1 MTVQEL
7 FKLIP
12 EKFFDEIGLET
23 KVDNQVKKLTGKVVF
38 KLILFSMLD
47 TDKMSLR
54 VMETLLSSSK
64 FTSQLQ
70 PTDNVSGCKYNS
82 IRDRICSI
90 KASYFEKFFETIFG
104 IYNKQLQEE
113 NALSKVDSTCISLAA
128 KLLTNG
134 MRNSKIDTDKR
145 FLKYTISLTGSL
157 PSSFKIF
164 TEQSYISE
172 DKAMGELIDER
183 NELKGKTVV
192 FDRGIQ
198 SRKNFERFTADGKD
212 FITRS
217 KLDIKY
223 NSTKTNPITL
233 KPANSTVTI
242 VSDETAYLYT
252 GKHIITTYQYRVIK
266 AIVDASQEEIC
277 FVSNLLDEDGYV
289 IAACY
294 KQRWEIEIFF
304 KFIKQHLNVKHL
316 LTRNE
321 NGMKVMLYMTMILAI
336 LIITYK
342 KLNNISSI
350 KIAKLKFEIELEN
363 EIIKQIVILCG
374 GNPNLAPHLFNKT

>member
-1 MTVQEL
+1 MTAQDL
-7 FKLIP
+7 IQLIP
-12 EKFFDEIGLET
+12 FQLLEEIGIET
-23 KVDNQVKKLTGKVVF
+23 KVDNQVKKLRGDIVF

-47 TDKMSLR
+47 TDKLSLR
-54 VMETLLSSSK
+54 VMETFLSSSK
-64 FTSQLQ
+64 FVSQLAVG
-70 PTDNVSGCKYNS
+70 DNVADCKYNS

-90 KASYFEKFFETIFG
+90 KASYFERLFEEVFKIF
-104 IYNKQLQEE
+104 NKKLNEE

-134 MRNSKIDTDKR
+134 MRNSKVDTDKR
-145 FLKYTISLTGSL
+145 YLKYTINLTGSL

-172 DKAMGELIDER
+172 DKAMGELIDATER
-183 NELKGKTVV
+183 LQGKRVV
-192 FDRGIQ
+192 FDRGIKF
-198 SRKNFERFTADGKD
+198 RKSFEKFTADGKD

-223 NSTKTNPITL
+223 SSTTSNDIAT
-233 KPANSTVTI
+233 KPSNSTVTI
-242 VSDETAYLYT
+242 ISDEIGYLYS
-252 GKHIITTYQYRVIK
+252 GKHVKTTYQYRIIK
-266 AIVDASQEEIC
+266 AVIDASQEPIC
-277 FVSNLLDEDGYV
+277 FVSNLLDESAYT

-316 LTRNE
+316 VTRNE
-321 NGMKVMLYMTMILAI
+321 NGVKVMLYMTMILAI
-336 LIITYK
+336 LIIAYK
-342 KLNNISSI
+342 KLNNTSSI

-374 GNPNLAPHLFNKT
+374 GNPKLAPHLFNKT

>member
-12 EKFFDEIGLET
+12 NACFDEIGLET
-23 KVDNQVKKLTGKVVF
+23 KVDNQVKKLTGEVIF

-54 VMETLLSSSK
+54 AMETLLSSAK

-70 PTDNVSGCKYNS
+70 PTYNGSGGKYNS

-90 KASYFEKFFETIFG
+90 KASYFEKFFETILG

-172 DKAMGELIDER
+172 DKAMGKLIDER

-198 SRKNFERFTADGKD
+198 SRKNFEKFTADGKD

-223 NSTKTNPITL
+223 NSTKTKPITL

-242 VSDETAYLYT
+242 VSDETVYLYT
-252 GKHIITTYQYRVIK
+252 GKHIVTTYQYRVIK
-266 AIVDASQEEIC
+266 AIV
-277 FVSNLLDEDGYV
+277 Y
-289 IAACY
+289 
-294 KQRWEIEIFF
+294 
-304 KFIKQHLNVKHL
+304 
-316 LTRNE
+316 
-321 NGMKVMLYMTMILAI
+321 
-336 LIITYK
+336 
-342 KLNNISSI
+342 
-350 KIAKLKFEIELEN
+350 
-363 EIIKQIVILCG
+363 
-374 GNPNLAPHLFNKT
+374 

>member
-7 FKLIP
+7 LKLIP
-12 EKFFDEIGLET
+12 EEYFDEIGLAT
-23 KVDNQVKKLTGKVVF
+23 KVDNQVKKLRGEVIF

-47 TDKMSLR
+47 TDKLSLR
-54 VMETLLSSSK
+54 VMETLLSSAK
-64 FTSQLQ
+64 FTAQLQ
-70 PTDNVSGCKYNS
+70 PIDNVAGCKYNS

-90 KASYFEKFFETIFG
+90 EATYFEKLFEAIFK

-128 KLLTNG
+128 KLLTTG

-145 FLKYTISLTGSL
+145 FLKYTVNLTGSL

-172 DKAMGELIDER
+172 DKAMSELIDESS
-183 NELKGKTVV
+183 ELKDKTVV

-198 SRKNFERFTADGKD
+198 SRKNFEKFTADGKD
-212 FITRS
+212 FITRA

-223 NSTKTNPITL
+223 NSSKANPITL

-242 VSDETAYLYT
+242 INDATAYLYT
-252 GKHIITTYQYRVIK
+252 GKHTITTYQYRVIK
-266 AIVDASQEEIC
+266 AVIDASKEEIC
-277 FVSNLLDEDGYV
+277 FVSNLLDEDAYV

-316 LTRNE
+316 VTRNE

-342 KLNNISSI
+342 KLNKISSI

-363 EIIKQIVILCG
+363 EIIKHIVILCG

>member
-1 MTVQEL
+1 MTAQL
-7 FKLIP
+7 LLNLIP
-12 EKFFDEIGLET
+12 SHLFDSIGIET
-23 KVDNQVKKLTGKVVF
+23 NVDNQVKKLKGEIVF

-47 TDKMSLR
+47 TDKLSLR
-54 VMETLLSSSK
+54 VMETFLSSSK
-64 FTSQLQ
+64 FLSQLQ
-70 PTDNVSGCKYNS
+70 VDESVSSCKFNS
-82 IRDRICSI
+82 IRDRICTI
-90 KASYFEKFFETIFG
+90 KASYFERLFEGIFK
-104 IYNKQLQEE
+104 IYNSKLNEDK
-113 NALSKVDSTCISLAA
+113 ALSKVDSTCVSLAA

-145 FLKYTISLTGSL
+145 YLKYTVSLTGSL

-172 DKAMGELIDER
+172 DKAMGELIDE
-183 NELKGKTVV
+183 NNQFKGKTVV

-198 SRKNFERFTADGKD
+198 FRKSFEKFTTDDKY

-217 KLDIKY
+217 KIDIKY
-223 NSTKTNPITL
+223 SSSTTKTIIPKPI
-233 KPANSTVTI
+233 NSTVTI
-242 VSDETAYLYT
+242 MSDEIGYLYT
-252 GKHIITTYQYRVIK
+252 GKHTKTKYPYRIIK
-266 AIVDASQEEIC
+266 AIVDASKEPIC
-277 FVSNLLDEDGYV
+277 FESNLLDEDAYV

-316 LTRNE
+316 VSRNE

-336 LIITYK
+336 LIIAYK
-342 KLNNISSI
+342 KLNKISSI

-374 GNPNLAPHLFNKT
+374 GNPKLAPHLFNKT